1 MHAPY
6 YTILHMS
13 HLVFMTG
20 FQHLYLSLVKNETK
34 MPIDTTCSALLVHPL
49 ALALALLS
57 ARLLSLQSEFLRFFL
72 VGHVTYVVK
81 ILKCLNYNITK
92 VNKFLDYIVVEF
104 TIQNEVGCVCALHP
118 SVMKMKLN

>member
-34 MPIDTTCSALLVHPL
+34 MPIETL
-49 ALALALLS
+49 LALLCS
-57 ARLLSLQSEFLRFFL
+57 SIHSHSPLLCFRQDCCSLQSEFLGFFL

-81 ILKCLNYNITK
+81 ILKRLNYNITK
-92 VNKFLDYIVVEF
+92 VNKFLDYIVVDF
-104 TIQNEVGCVCALHP
+104 TFEMR
-118 SVMKMKLN
+118 SVAFAPCTLP